1 MVMLISIE
9 PMLLVLALA
18 YVVIDR
24 ANVIG
29 LALAYVVID
38 RANVIGL
45 AIALTLLTFSDTHS

>member
-1 MVMLISIE
+1 MYRIGYRHGNVN
-9 PMLLVLALA
+9 
-18 YVVIDR
+18 IDR

-38 RANVIGL
+38 RAIVIGL